1 MKRTLLHLFVLAA
14 ALPAVDAHAQ
24 AAESRSVATAP
35 AVVRL
40 ADGGDK
46 VTAPVEIEV
55 VPQADP
61 GPGLRRV
68 RIVARPTVNA
78 ASLTIDVSAED
89 GLAVATPAA
98 ATWTGAAHA
107 GEDVSREV
115 DFAVSGPGELRLVV
129 TATVKHEN
137 DFTQTGIHDFALN
150 PDAATRAAALTKS
163 FRPVAT
169 DPGGRTVVEIPAKT
183 P

>member
-1 MKRTLLHLFVLAA
+1 MKRTLLHLSLLAA

-24 AAESRSVATAP
+24 AAPSRGVASAP
-35 AVVRL
+35 AAVRL
-40 ADGGDK
+40 ADGGGK
-46 VTAPVEIEV
+46 VTAPVEVEV

-61 GPGLRRV
+61 GPGRRRV

-98 ATWTGAAHA
+98 ATWTATAHA
-107 GEDVSREV
+107 GEEVAREV
-115 DFAVSGPGELRLVV
+115 DFTVSGPGELRLVV
-129 TATVKHEN
+129 TATVKHTN
-137 DFTQTGIHDFALN
+137 DFAQTGIHDFALR
-150 PDAATRAAALTKS
+150 PDVATRAAAFTKS

-169 DPGGRTVVEIPAKT
+169 DPGGRTVVEIPART